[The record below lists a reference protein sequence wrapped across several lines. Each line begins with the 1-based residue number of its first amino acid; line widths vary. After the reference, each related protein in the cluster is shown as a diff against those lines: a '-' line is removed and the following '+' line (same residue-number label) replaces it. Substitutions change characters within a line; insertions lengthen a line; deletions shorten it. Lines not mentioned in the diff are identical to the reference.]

1 MELDA
6 LSQTAADFK
15 SNGAALVIISPQLVK
30 NNREFGAEKK
40 LKIPILSDP
49 GNEVAARY
57 GLRWSLPPEL
67 KALYQKFGVDL
78 PKFNGDESWTLPMP
92 ARFIID
98 SDGIVRYAEI
108 NPDYTTRPDPQETL
122 LVLKELS

>member
-1 MELDA
+1 MELEA
-6 LSQTAADFK
+6 LSQTAAEFK
-15 SNGAALVIISPQLVK
+15 SNGASLVIISPQLVK
-30 NNREFGAEKK
+30 HNREFGAEKK
-40 LKIPILSDP
+40 LDIPILSDP

-67 KALYQKFGVDL
+67 KALYQKFGTDL

-108 NPDYTTRPDPQETL
+108 NPDYTSRPDPQETL
-122 LVLKELS
+122 LALKELP